1 MTDSGSKCENCRHYE
16 YDEYYEE
23 YSCDVDLD
31 EDETEKFM
39 TDTFKDCPYYDPDD
53 DYKIVRHQ
61 A

>member
-1 MTDSGSKCENCRHYE
+1 VYV
-16 YDEYYEE
+16 
-23 YSCDVDLD
+23 CDVDLD